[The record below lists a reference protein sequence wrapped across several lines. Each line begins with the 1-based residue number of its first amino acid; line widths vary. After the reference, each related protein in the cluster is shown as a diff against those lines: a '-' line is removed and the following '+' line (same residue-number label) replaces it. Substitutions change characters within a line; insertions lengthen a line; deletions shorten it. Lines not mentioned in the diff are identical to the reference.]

1 MVAERLKPIKLSPEM
16 EEGLKDM
23 GPDLATLDF
32 EITKAERA
40 GLDVKDMKAKFADLK
55 RMRLGLLKEYT

>member
-1 MVAERLKPIKLSPEM
+1 M